1 MTLAGNQ
8 PYFLPYLGFWQL
20 IHVADLFLLADD
32 YDYIRH
38 SWVNRN
44 RILLNG
50 RPHYLRV
57 EVRSNKESRLIM
69 DKQLVESPHAIS
81 DKLKTLEYAYL
92 KAPCFA
98 DGYALAERI
107 LTWPERNLAL
117 FLEHSIREVCAY
129 LGITTPFCHSSDI
142 PGNSQFKRE
151 ERIYDFC
158 HRLGADTYV
167 NLPGGQA
174 LYDFGEFARRGIRL
188 RFIQPELKPYPQFGG
203 PFVERLSILDAIMFN
218 SREQLHEM
226 LDDFTYIDG

>member
-188 RFIQPELKPYPQFGG
+188 RFIQPELKPYPQSGG

-226 LDDFTYIDG
+226 LDDYTFIDG